1 MATSRKDSKG
11 RVLRRGESQRKDDKR
26 YIYQYTDPSGGR
38 RVVYAN
44 DLMELREKEKE
55 LVRDPSFTLH
65 REFLNFTWTYF
76 TKSDF
81 TY

>member
-1 MATSRKDSKG
+1 
-11 RVLRRGESQRKDDKR
+11 
-26 YIYQYTDPSGGR
+26 
-38 RVVYAN
+38 VYAN

-76 TKSDF
+76 KKSDF